1 VSKENGTLEL
11 APYIDCP
18 DCHGRGI
25 VKMRVDQESRVQ
37 GKDPATGLVVRP
49 HARCDGAGILIL
61 RQGRNVQPYYGRP
74 KLR

>member
-1 VSKENGTLEL
+1 MSEGNGTLEL
-11 APYIDCP
+11 APYIECP
-18 DCHGRGI
+18 DCHGRGL
-25 VKMRVDQESRVQ
+25 VRMRVEEESRIP

-61 RQGRNVQPYYGRP
+61 RHPVNGEPFYGRP